1 MTATCAEPTCSRPVK
16 ARGLCETHYERQ
28 RTAGRSCSYP
38 ACGRAIRAKGL
49 CKTHYDRARNKG
61 RVCEVRGCRQPVKA
75 AGLCFTHYMSRIT
88 EGKGCSVTG
97 CVRRVRSRGLCKRHY
112 EEALAAGSVCVISGC
127 RRAPLGGEGMCYM
140 HRRRYLA
147 DGDAGDAAPLR
158 APDGAGS
165 INADGYRTF
174 YVPARGRRMGE
185 HQLVMEA
192 VLGRQLTPHELV
204 HHKNGIRLDNRPNN
218 LELWVIPHPPGQRVA
233 DLVAWVVDQYPDD
246 VRVLLE
252 QRQP

>member
-1 MTATCAEPTCSRPVK
+1 VK

-28 RTAGRSCSYP
+28 RTAGSRCSHP
-38 ACGRAIRAKGL
+38 GCDRTIRARSL
-49 CKTHYDRARNKG
+49 CKTHYDRARNES
-61 RVCEVRGCRQPVKA
+61 RACDVRGCQQPVKS

-88 EGKGCSVTG
+88 EGKGCSVDG
-97 CVRRVRSRGLCKRHY
+97 CTRRARSRGLCKRHY
-112 EEALAAGSVCVISGC
+112 EEALAAGSVYVISGC

-140 HRRRYLA
+140 HRRRYRVE
-147 DGDAGDAAPLR
+147 GDAGEAAPRR
-158 APDGAGS
+158 APDGAGA

-174 YVPARGRRMGE
+174 YVPERGRRMGE

-192 VLGRQLTPHELV
+192 VLGRRLGPHELV
-204 HHKNGIRLDNRPNN
+204 HHRNGVRLDNRSEN

-246 VRVLLE
+246 VRALLE